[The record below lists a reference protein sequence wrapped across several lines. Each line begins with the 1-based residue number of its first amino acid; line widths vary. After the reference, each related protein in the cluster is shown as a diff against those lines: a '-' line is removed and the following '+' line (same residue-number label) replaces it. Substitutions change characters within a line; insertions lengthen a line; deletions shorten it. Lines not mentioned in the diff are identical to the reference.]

1 MKPFNLLAKY
11 YGIAV
16 LIGFLVYFYQFSYG
30 FDSAPRVI
38 ELFNIFI
45 IWGLIYSH
53 LKESSGVYTT
63 NDFLVIYGGKTAST
77 LLLLVYFPDL
87 YNLKIMSGYVAVM
100 VFLVVNFILVKG
112 LLLISVNMVKNI
124 PESDYDN

>member
-11 YGIAV
+11 YGIAI

-30 FDSAPRVI
+30 FYSAPRVI

-63 NDFLVIYGGKTAST
+63 NEFLVIYAGKTMPT
-77 LLLLVYFPDL
+77 LLLLAYFPDL
-87 YNLKIMSGYVAVM
+87 YNLKIMSGYIAAM
-100 VFLVVNFILVKG
+100 AFLAVNFILVKG

-124 PESDYDN
+124 PESDYDS